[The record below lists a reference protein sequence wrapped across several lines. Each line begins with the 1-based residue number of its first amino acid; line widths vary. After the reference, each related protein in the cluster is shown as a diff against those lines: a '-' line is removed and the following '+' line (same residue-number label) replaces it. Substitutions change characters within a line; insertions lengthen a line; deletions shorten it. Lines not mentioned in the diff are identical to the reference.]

1 MEHHDLYSP
10 YDLQRQEAV
19 YRRIVFVVSG
29 RLCFRKIL
37 DRRIKNRS
45 AFDRAYQFG
54 CFPDTVGGTGDW
66 LFDYRYAYAKADKGS
81 DIRKEDSMNEIAS
94 LKEQIEAI
102 RSQLDKAAALDMTDD
117 RFYSLSLE
125 MDSLIEK
132 YLDLRAAE

>member
-1 MEHHDLYSP
+1 
-10 YDLQRQEAV
+10 
-19 YRRIVFVVSG
+19 
-29 RLCFRKIL
+29 
-37 DRRIKNRS
+37 
-45 AFDRAYQFG
+45 
-54 CFPDTVGGTGDW
+54 
-66 LFDYRYAYAKADKGS
+66 
-81 DIRKEDSMNEIAS
+81 MNEIAS